1 MDFYD
6 GDVAAKLSLRQY
18 DVLSGGPSMA
28 T

>member
-18 DVLSGGPSMA
+18 DVPFGGPSMA